1 MTSAK
6 AIPLETSWSERIGHQ
21 TTTSAACA
29 NALRARLVLIPSP
42 DRVGDVIDFT
52 MATHLRSVETTPDP
66 LEDMSLPGWLY
77 YDPEFFA
84 AEKRTF
90 LRAAPQV
97 VCHESEIAEP
107 GEWRTIEY
115 LGESVIVIRG
125 DDGEV
130 RAFSNVCRHRG
141 SRLVDGEA
149 GCSKVLTCPYHA
161 WSYARDGRL
170 VGVPH
175 RQEYPGLQTE
185 KMSLFPVALEPWRG
199 FLFVVLEPGAPSV
212 HEMMAPY
219 EHEVAN
225 YRFEDLRAIGR
236 VTLRP
241 RPLNWKT
248 IADNYSDH
256 LHIPVG
262 HPGLT
267 RLFARNYK
275 IEAKEHV
282 DRMEGDL
289 VEKISENPSERAYQ
303 NLLPKAD
310 HLPGTHRRKWLY
322 YKLFPNV
329 AFDIYPDQVDFMQ
342 FLPVSAT
349 ETVIREIS
357 YALPDDS
364 REMRAVR
371 YLNWRINRKVN
382 AEDTEL
388 ITRVQLGMQ
397 SPTYVA
403 GPLGKSEVCLR
414 SFATKLRRMIPEARL
429 EQAPPPGWSGSPHA

>member
-1 MTSAK
+1 MHA
-6 AIPLETSWSERIGHQ
+6 
-21 TTTSAACA
+21 
-29 NALRARLVLIPSP
+29 
-42 DRVGDVIDFT
+42 
-52 MATHLRSVETTPDP
+52 MATQLKSVQPTKDP

-77 YDPEFFA
+77 YDPEFFD
-84 AEKRTF
+84 AEKRAF

-97 VCHESEIAEP
+97 VCHEKEIPQP
-107 GEWRTIEY
+107 GDWRTLEY
-115 LGESVIVIRG
+115 LGESVIVIRS

-185 KMSLFPVALEPWRG
+185 KLSLFPVALEKWRG
-199 FLFVVLEPGAPSV
+199 FLFVTLEPGAPAV

-219 EHEVAN
+219 EHEVAA
-225 YRFEDLRAIGR
+225 YRFEDLEAIGR

-256 LHIPVG
+256 LHIPIG

-289 VEKISENPSERAYQ
+289 VDAVSENWSERAYQ
-303 NLLPKAD
+303 QLLPKAD
-310 HLPGTHRRKWLY
+310 HLPATHRRKWLY

-342 FLPVSAT
+342 FLPVSST

-357 YALPDDS
+357 YALPDSS

-403 GPLGKSEVCLR
+403 GPLGTSEVCLR
-414 SFATKLRRMIPEARL
+414 SFSRKLRRMVPEARL
-429 EQAPPPGWSGSPHA
+429 EQAPPPGWSRRANVG